1 MENLIIAPS
10 ILSANFAKIVDEVK
24 TVEECNLSWLH
35 IDVMDGNFVP
45 NITFGPKFVS
55 DLRPYSSLY
64 FDAHLMIANPE
75 NFINDF
81 CAAGCDSITIHAEAT
96 NHIHRALQMIKNNNK
111 HCGVSINPGTS
122 VDLIKPLLPML
133 DQVLVMTVNPGFG
146 GQSFIDLTLDKIAEL
161 KKLREENG
169 YHYKINCDGGIN
181 LSTIK
186 KARCAGTD
194 VVVTGS
200 AFFNSS
206 DRNEFAINMMDLS
219 SKC

>member
-1 MENLIIAPS
+1 MEKLIIAPS
-10 ILSANFAKIVDEVK
+10 ILSADFSKIVEEVK

-45 NITFGPKFVS
+45 NITFGPKFVN
-55 DLRPYSSLY
+55 DLRSHSSLY
-64 FDAHLMIANPE
+64 FDAHLMINNPE
-75 NFINDF
+75 NFIEDF
-81 CAAGCDSITIHAEAT
+81 CKAGCDGITIHAEAT
-96 NHIHRALQMIKNNNK
+96 NHVHRALQMIKNNGK
-111 HCGVSINPGTS
+111 DCGVSINPGTS

-146 GQSFIDLTLDKIAEL
+146 GQSFIDLTLSKIQEL
-161 KKLREENG
+161 KRLKEKNG

-181 LSTIK
+181 FNTVEK
-186 KARCAGTD
+186 VRTAGTD

-206 DRNEFAINMMDLS
+206 SRVEFVSKMMTLS
-219 SKC
+219 ENC